1 MKFTIRDLFLVT
13 VIVALAVGWW
23 VEHRGRRMIDEGHKR
38 LRLHAQEL
46 RDELR
51 FAKSEYDDVS
61 RDLAQE
67 QLKRGITEHMITGD
81 IRSFREVNWKLA
93 DEPLPP

>member
-1 MKFTIRDLFLVT
+1 MKISIRDLLLVT

-23 VEHRGRRMIDEGHKR
+23 VEHCGRRMTEEEHKR

-51 FAKSEYDDVS
+51 FAKLEYDDVS

-67 QLKRGITEHMITGD
+67 QLKRGITQHKRTGD
-81 IRSFREVNWKLA
+81 IQSFREVKWKLA